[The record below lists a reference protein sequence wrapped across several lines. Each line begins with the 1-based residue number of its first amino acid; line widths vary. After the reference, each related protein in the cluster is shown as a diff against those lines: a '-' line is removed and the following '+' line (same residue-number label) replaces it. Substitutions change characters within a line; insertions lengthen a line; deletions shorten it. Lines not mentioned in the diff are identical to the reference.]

1 MYNPRMD
8 LNLKRA
14 LRIDGSICV
23 AFIGSGGKTTAIF
36 QLARELKPPVIV
48 TATSHL
54 GAWQTS
60 LADHHV
66 IESPGSTGGFLQ
78 ENTGVILV
86 TGGLDGDRTKPVSAA
101 ALREIHELCSQHN
114 TPMIIE
120 ADGSRQK
127 PLKGWASHEPP
138 IPEFADHIV
147 QVVGLSGLGQALTED
162 IVHRPEIFA
171 SLSGLPQGVEIT
183 PEAVARA
190 LTHPQGAAR
199 NIPAGAKWTVLLN
212 QADTSELQAAAQRMA
227 PALLQR
233 CHAVIIAS
241 VEKKLTYA
249 AHERIA
255 GVVLAAGASARFGS
269 PKQLL
274 DWQGEPFVRVVARR
288 ALEAG
293 LSPVLIITGAQTAQI
308 RSAVRGLDVR
318 VVFNREWDSGQASSI
333 KVAVSHLDP
342 RPRFFPGGVVFLL
355 ADQPQ
360 VTTSVIQA
368 LISLHAQ
375 TLHPIIAPM
384 VLDRRANPVLFDR
397 STLSD
402 LFTLEG
408 DVGGRGIFHK
418 HHVEYLPWHDDS
430 LLLDVDTPE
439 HYQRLISDETL

>member
-1 MYNPRMD
+1 MD

-14 LRIDGSICV
+14 LRIDGPICV

-60 LADHHV
+60 LADQHLV
-66 IESPGSTGGFLQ
+66 IESPESISGVLK
-78 ENTGVILV
+78 EKTGVIVV
-86 TGGLDGDRTKPVSAA
+86 TGGLDGDRTKPVPTAT
-101 ALREIHELCSQHN
+101 LREIYEFCARHN
-114 TPMIIE
+114 IPMLIE

-147 QVVGLSGLGQALTED
+147 QVVGLSGLGHALTED
-162 IVHRPEIFA
+162 NVHRPEIFA
-171 SLSGLPQGVEIT
+171 SLSGLPLGAEIT
-183 PEAVARA
+183 ADALTRA

-199 NIPAGAKWTVLLN
+199 NIPAGAKWTILLN
-212 QADTSELQAAAQRMA
+212 QADAPNLQAAAHRMT

-233 CHAVIIAS
+233 FHAVVIAS
-241 VEKKLTYA
+241 LEKKLFYA
-249 AHERIA
+249 VHDRIA
-255 GVVLAAGASARFGS
+255 GVVLAAGASTRFGA

-274 DWQGEPFVRVVARR
+274 DWKGEPFVRVVARR

-293 LSPVLIITGAQTAQI
+293 LSPVIVVTGEQTAQI
-308 RSAVRGLDVR
+308 RNAVEGLDVR
-318 VVFNREWDSGQASSI
+318 VVFNPDWNSGQASSI

-342 RPRFFPGGVVFLL
+342 QLRFFPGGVVFLL

-360 VTTSVIQA
+360 VTTTVIQA
-368 LISLHAQ
+368 LTSLHAQ
-375 TLHPIIAPM
+375 TLHPVIAPM
-384 VLDRRANPVLFDR
+384 VLDRRANPVLFDH
-397 STLSD
+397 STFSD
-402 LFTLEG
+402 LLTLEG

>member
-1 MYNPRMD
+1 MD
-8 LNLKRA
+8 LNLRHA
-14 LRIDGSICV
+14 LRVDGPACI
-23 AFIGSGGKTTAIF
+23 AFVGSGGKTTAIF
-36 QLARELKPPVIV
+36 QLAKELKPPVIV

-60 LADHHV
+60 LADEHLV
-66 IESPGSTGGFLQ
+66 IDSPESIGDLEKSLSG
-78 ENTGVILV
+78 ISLV
-86 TGGLDGDRTKPVSAA
+86 TGGLGGDRTKPIPAEV
-101 ALREIHELCSQHN
+101 LQEIHRLCAN
-114 TPMIIE
+114 KNIAMLVE

-138 IPEFADHIV
+138 VPEFAEHIV
-147 QVVGLSGLGQALTED
+147 QVVGMSALGQALTED

-171 SLSGLPQGVEIT
+171 NLSGLSHGAEIT
-183 PEAVARA
+183 TEALTRA

-199 NIPAGAKWTVLLN
+199 NIPAGAKWTILLN
-212 QADTSELQAAAQRMA
+212 QADTSELQAAAQRMV

-233 CHAVIIAS
+233 CHAVVIAS
-241 VEKKLTYA
+241 AEKKLFHA
-249 AHERIA
+249 VHERIA
-255 GVVLAAGASARFGS
+255 GVVLAAGASTRFGS

-274 DWQGEPFVRVVARR
+274 DWKGEPFVRTVTRR

-293 LSPVLIITGAQTAQI
+293 LSPVIIIGGEQTAQI
-308 RSAVRGLDVR
+308 RSAVKGLDVR
-318 VVFNREWDSGQASSI
+318 VVFNRDWYSGQASSI

-342 RPRFFPGGVVFLL
+342 QLKFFPGGAVFLL

-368 LISLHAQ
+368 LMSLHAQ

-439 HYQRLISDETL
+439 QYQRLISDETI